1 MPVTESVT
9 PIKAPKEN
17 GTSISGAYPVPE
29 IVLVSFT
36 KHGNEEIASIVDV
49 IVFEDLGQNRIM
61 H

>member
-9 PIKAPKEN
+9 PIIAPKEN
-17 GTSISGAYPVPE
+17 GTSISGAYPDPE

-36 KHGNEEIASIVDV
+36 KHGKEEIASIVDEMA
-49 IVFEDLGQNRIM
+49 FEDLGQNRIM